1 MIETQELIRP
11 EFIEAINAFLH
22 EYKMVIGGFLGI
34 TTITCM
40 LTLIVNI
47 TGLGLSGVSSGG
59 AQKESC
65 IHEGILVSGICLAV
79 LGSLSV
85 WYGLFI
91 VGILG
96 GAMPLHL
103 NLSSLK

>member
-59 AQKESC
+59 AQKKRAASMK
-65 IHEGILVSGICLAV
+65 GILVSGICLAV

-96 GAMPLHL
+96 G
-103 NLSSLK
+103 

>member
-1 MIETQELIRP
+1 MS
-11 EFIEAINAFLH
+11 
-22 EYKMVIGGFLGI
+22 
-34 TTITCM
+34 
-40 LTLIVNI
+40 I

-59 AQKESC
+59 AQKKRAASMK
-65 IHEGILVSGICLAV
+65 GILVSGICLAV

-96 GAMPLHL
+96 G
-103 NLSSLK
+103 